1 MIISKT
7 QVQNILRVYGRQ
19 FENNRTGKTEEAGNT
34 GRKDE
39 LAISRE
45 SKFQQKLMQA
55 VRQSEDLRPEKVADL
70 QERITAG
77 NYSVSDDEVAEKM
90 LERALVDRL
99 I

>member
-19 FENNRTGKTEEAGNT
+19 FESNRTGKAEEPGNT

-45 SKFQQKLMQA
+45 SKLQQKLMQA
-55 VRQSEDLRPEKVADL
+55 VKQAGDLRPEKVAEL
-70 QERITAG
+70 EERMSSGTYVVA
-77 NYSVSDDEVAEKM
+77 DDEVAEKM
-90 LERALVDRL
+90 IERALVDRL